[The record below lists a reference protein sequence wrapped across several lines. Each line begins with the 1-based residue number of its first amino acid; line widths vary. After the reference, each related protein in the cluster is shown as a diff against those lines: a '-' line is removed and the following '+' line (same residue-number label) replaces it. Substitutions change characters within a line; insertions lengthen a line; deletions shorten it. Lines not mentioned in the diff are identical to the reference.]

1 MLHRPKLTVILSVL
15 LTFRLAD
22 CWFLSMLGGG
32 AGGCQ
37 NQCPPAYSGYY
48 QSRNYNPP
56 QQRFNYGLPPPTPPA
71 NSYATAPA
79 NYAAPSNA
87 YPFAPQYSIPMNSY
101 AMPKYAVAPQYAM
114 VPYPTP
120 PAYVRPPPVYV
131 TPPPVYITP
140 PPTTTTT
147 IPPPKCF
154 QNTQGYKCCNRQ
166 LDQFLEQKVGEML
179 KPEWQ
184 RCNLQR
190 FATQLQHE
198 TQQMFNHSMEAI
210 VASGEVQNLSNYRGD
225 LYCKKRSR
233 DGKIVVIYGSA
244 VPYSL
249 DTGVTRPMNDDELRT
264 QMYPAKYDEIG
275 VHDGHEEN
283 IWF

>member
-1 MLHRPKLTVILSVL
+1 
-15 LTFRLAD
+15 
-22 CWFLSMLGGG
+22 
-32 AGGCQ
+32 
-37 NQCPPAYSGYY
+37 
-48 QSRNYNPP
+48 
-56 QQRFNYGLPPPTPPA
+56 
-71 NSYATAPA
+71 
-79 NYAAPSNA
+79 
-87 YPFAPQYSIPMNSY
+87 
-101 AMPKYAVAPQYAM
+101 MPKYAVAPQYAM

-190 FATQLQHE
+190 FATQLQVW
-198 TQQMFNHSMEAI
+198 FRVI
-210 VASGEVQNLSNYRGD
+210 LLICILGEKLGGVVLKVRRLNCELRG
-225 LYCKKRSR
+225 L
-233 DGKIVVIYGSA
+233 GI
-244 VPYSL
+244 SL
-249 DTGVTRPMNDDELRT
+249 DHLKQDKLKCFQKT
-264 QMYPAKYDEIG
+264 
-275 VHDGHEEN
+275 
-283 IWF
+283 